1 MADDDED
8 TSNVITLADG
18 DGAVVIYGD
27 GTFRMVLPHTED
39 GANLTLNH
47 TLMVGFALGLGL
59 QDQRMIDVLTDLLEE
74 KRLAVEAKQGK

>member
-1 MADDDED
+1 
-8 TSNVITLADG
+8 
-18 DGAVVIYGD
+18 
-27 GTFRMVLPHTED
+27 MVLPHSED

-47 TLMVGFALGLGL
+47 TLMVAFALGLGL